1 MGTHP
6 DYRGLG
12 LAKALISEGM
22 RRLKDYDPLLLYID
36 GAADNP
42 GVNRLY
48 DATGFEKR
56 GTYYYWSKMI

>member
-6 DYRGLG
+6 DYRRMG

-22 RRLKDYDPLLLYID
+22 RRLKKYDPLNLYIA

-42 GVNRLY
+42 AANRLY
-48 DATGFEKR
+48 EVTGFEKS
-56 GTYYYWSKMI
+56 GTYYYWSKTI